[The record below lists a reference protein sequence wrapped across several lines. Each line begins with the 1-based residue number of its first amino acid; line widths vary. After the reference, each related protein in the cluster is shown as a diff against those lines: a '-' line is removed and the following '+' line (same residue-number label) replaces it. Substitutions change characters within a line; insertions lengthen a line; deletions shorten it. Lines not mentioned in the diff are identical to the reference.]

1 MNQHFFIKI
10 IQYKKTRN
18 LKILLDSLSLC
29 TQTYSYIINAS
40 KHPFQASPHPPTGS
54 LDPNISS
61 GYSVLT
67 YLIPRKALKYVI
79 NSVLL
84 CKCLYS

>member
-10 IQYKKTRN
+10 IQYKKTQN
-18 LKILLDSLSLC
+18 LENFVGFTFIMYTDLSLHNKWFK
-29 TQTYSYIINAS
+29 T
-40 KHPFQASPHPPTGS
+40 PFTSFPPPPTGS
-54 LDPNISS
+54 RDPNISS

-67 YLIPRKALKYVI
+67 YLILRKTLKYVI

-84 CKCLYS
+84 YNCLYT